1 MEVEKH
7 YMSRK
12 SWKRVIDRKY
22 VVDSFNE
29 NGLIGKAS
37 LIHIKKVTS
46 PSIKNMNRN
55 NVVIANDNF
64 FWLQIG
70 LENKNYWITAMY
82 DDNKR
87 LIQYYIDIT
96 KRNHVSNEDDPY
108 FEDLFLDVVFLED
121 EVIVLDEDELEIALL
136 EKKITKDDYELAYN
150 MLGKIQENTDEFKVF
165 LDRICN
171 RFFDYL
177 IKNMVEE

>member
-46 PSIKNMNRN
+46 PSIKNMNGN

-108 FEDLFLDVVFLED
+108 FEDLFLDVVFL
-121 EVIVLDEDELEIALL
+121 
-136 EKKITKDDYELAYN
+136 
-150 MLGKIQENTDEFKVF
+150 
-165 LDRICN
+165 
-171 RFFDYL
+171 
-177 IKNMVEE
+177 

>member
-12 SWKRVIDRKY
+12 SWKRVIDREY

-46 PSIKNMNRN
+46 PSIKNMNGN

-64 FWLQIG
+64 FG
-70 LENKNYWITAMY
+70 CK
-82 DDNKR
+82 
-87 LIQYYIDIT
+87 
-96 KRNHVSNEDDPY
+96 
-108 FEDLFLDVVFLED
+108 
-121 EVIVLDEDELEIALL
+121 
-136 EKKITKDDYELAYN
+136 
-150 MLGKIQENTDEFKVF
+150 
-165 LDRICN
+165 
-171 RFFDYL
+171 
-177 IKNMVEE
+177 